1 MHIGNR
7 SFPYP
12 VLNRN
17 EALSDYAAKSTFKLE
32 FDVDENGAPIVKN
45 GEVIFKNLHFTLT
58 DSTLI
63 ELLEQVSCGGHSSWN
78 VLLLCTEVD
87 LIFPL
92 PHTTSKFQ
100 RMKSMEMWWLPAIC
114 MRRRTL

>member
-32 FDVDENGAPIVKN
+32 FDVDENGAPIVKT
-45 GEVIFKNLHFTLT
+45 VRLYLKIF
-58 DSTLI
+58 I
-63 ELLEQVSCGGHSSWN
+63 LLSQ
-78 VLLLCTEVD
+78 
-87 LIFPL
+87 IPL
-92 PHTTSKFQ
+92 
-100 RMKSMEMWWLPAIC
+100 
-114 MRRRTL
+114 